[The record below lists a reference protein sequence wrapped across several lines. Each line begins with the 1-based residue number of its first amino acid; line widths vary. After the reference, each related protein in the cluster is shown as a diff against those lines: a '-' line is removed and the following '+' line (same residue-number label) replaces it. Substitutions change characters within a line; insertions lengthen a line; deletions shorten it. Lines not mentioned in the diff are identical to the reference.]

1 MLTRCKIDFVCVL
14 KAGEKVT
21 ADNKASEDMSIPI
34 CNVFM
39 KSSTFR
45 IYTNKIVLIG
55 ASTVAKAI
63 LNIVFISNKK

>member
-1 MLTRCKIDFVCVL
+1 
-14 KAGEKVT
+14 
-21 ADNKASEDMSIPI
+21 MSIPI